1 MTFQKIVDIVGWL
14 LCVFAAGLVIY
25 ILGTP
30 GQSFSR
36 DDENM
41 KAFKMPLVVLSD
53 ARPRFASAQELFGGS
68 PLEGERICISIR
80 DEYGESGAEGQRNEL
95 ARLFPDRVAAVRK
108 LNLSD
113 GFPKVIVAAA
123 LPGGRLFVATG
134 DAKIAHAP
142 SVDIGLEFVAVDE
155 EGKFSRATKH
165 RGYRCVPFED
175 AVFVFSRHQINK
187 RAYVMLA
194 DKRSPSLWPY
204 GGTMAQDIASG
215 KVTR

>member
-1 MTFQKIVDIVGWL
+1 MAFRKVVDIMRWCL
-14 LCVFAAGLVIY
+14 FAFAACFIIY
-25 ILGTP
+25 TFGMS
-30 GQSFSR
+30 GANFSS

-41 KAFKMPLVVLSD
+41 KAFKRPLGALSD
-53 ARPRFASAQELFGGS
+53 ARPRFATALELFGGS
-68 PLEGERICISIR
+68 VFEGEKICISIR
-80 DEYGESGAEGQRNEL
+80 NEYAEGGEQGQRNEL

-113 GFPKVIVAAA
+113 GFPKVIVAVAQ
-123 LPGGRLFVATG
+123 PGGRLFVATG

-142 SVDIGLEFVAVDE
+142 SVDIGLELVAVDE
-155 EGKFSRATKH
+155 EGKFLRATKH

-175 AVFVFSRHQINK
+175 AVFVFSYHQINK

-204 GGTMAQDIASG
+204 GGVMAQDIASG